1 MDPGDIQHP
10 SHEFVSKAEERRAA
24 GRNRTLP
31 DEEIR
36 NRFGYHAG
44 TSITQPKHQLV
55 RARFSEMC
63 VFLDEL
69 LPAGRAKNV
78 AFAELESTAMWAN
91 KAIAEMAP
99 VVQE

>member
-1 MDPGDIQHP
+1 MEPVEGIMKM
-10 SHEFVSKAEERRAA
+10 SEKSRETN
-24 GRNRTLP
+24 RNRTLP
-31 DEEIR
+31 DEEVR

-44 TSITQPKHQLV
+44 TPVTQPKHQAV
-55 RARFSEMC
+55 RARFNEMC

-69 LPAGRAKNV
+69 LPAGRAKSV
-78 AFAELESTAMWAN
+78 AFTELESAAMWAN